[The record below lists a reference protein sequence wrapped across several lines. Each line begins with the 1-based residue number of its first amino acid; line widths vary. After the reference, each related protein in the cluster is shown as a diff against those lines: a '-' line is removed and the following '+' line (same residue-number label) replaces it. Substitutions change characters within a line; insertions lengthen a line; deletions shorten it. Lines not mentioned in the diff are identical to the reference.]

1 MVGRDGEAEINKR
14 SVMCDN
20 RENWVLGRS
29 SSQCN
34 CTELKVF
41 DFMVERRRL
50 RYRKGYKNNRSY
62 TKRLKVGSYEG
73 KM

>member
-1 MVGRDGEAEINKR
+1 MKAQYHGKIVGRDGETEFNKR

-34 CTELKVF
+34 FTELKIF
-41 DFMVERRRL
+41 DFMAERRR
-50 RYRKGYKNNRSY
+50 RGTERGTRTTKHTQKG
-62 TKRLKVGSYEG
+62 
-73 KM
+73 